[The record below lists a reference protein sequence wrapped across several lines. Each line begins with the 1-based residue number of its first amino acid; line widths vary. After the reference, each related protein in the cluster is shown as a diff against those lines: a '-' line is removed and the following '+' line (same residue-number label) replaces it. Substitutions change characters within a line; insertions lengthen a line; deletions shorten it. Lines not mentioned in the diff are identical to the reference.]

1 MNSIYKHK
9 DLKKLNFFQKI
20 LKAKLP
26 SNFGVE
32 VNNLLAKNELLKISQ
47 NDICE
52 IASRYGK
59 SVLTKSNSV
68 LNEIYKDYL
77 NHCLIDKQLSETEL
91 EELKHLKNI
100 LSLTDNNV
108 LAIHNNVVGNIYHKS
123 MTEVVSDGEIDKS
136 EEKFLEKL
144 RTDLHLSEE
153 IANKIS
159 EQVRGKF
166 VQDFFDNA
174 VSDERLSPEE
184 EEQFELLCKNLNVKT
199 QIDDKIKSKL
209 NRFKLYWVLENG
221 EIPEIGVQISLEKN
235 EKCYFQTSCEWYE
248 MRTVTKRINY
258 SGTSASIKIM
268 KGVRYRVGTIK
279 PQRITSEEWKQIDSG
294 TMYLTNKRIIFTG
307 QSKNTNIKLP
317 KILSFTPYS
326 DGIEISKDA
335 GRNPILKFTH
345 NVDICSLI
353 LSRLLNE

>member
-1 MNSIYKHK
+1 MNTVYKHK
-9 DLKKLNFFQKI
+9 ELNKLNFFQKI
-20 LKAKLP
+20 LKTKLP
-26 SNFGVE
+26 SNFAIE
-32 VNNLLAKNELLKISQ
+32 VNNLLSEKELLNISQ
-47 NDICE
+47 NEICE
-52 IASRYGK
+52 IADRYGK
-59 SVLTKSNSV
+59 NVFAKSNNI
-68 LNEIYKDYL
+68 LNETYKDYL

-91 EELKHLKNI
+91 AELKHLKSI
-100 LSLTDNNV
+100 LSLTDKNV
-108 LAIHNNVVGNIYHKS
+108 LEIHNNIVGNIYQKS
-123 MTEVVSDGEIDKS
+123 MNEVVSDGKIDDK

-144 RTDLHLSEE
+144 RKDLNLSEE

-159 EQVRGKF
+159 DQVRGKF

-184 EEQFELLCKNLNVKT
+184 EEQFALLCENLNVKT
-199 QIDDKIKSKL
+199 QMDDKIKSKL
-209 NRFKLYWVLENG
+209 NRFKLYWVIENG
-221 EIPEIGVQISLEKN
+221 EIPEINVQLSLEKN

-248 MRTVTKRINY
+248 TRVVTKRINY

-279 PQRITSEEWKQIDSG
+279 PQRITSEEWKQIDRG

-326 DGIEISKDA
+326 DGIEISKDV
-335 GRNPILKFTH
+335 GRSPILKFTN
-345 NVDICSLI
+345 NVHICSLI